1 MVLASSSQS
10 VSEGAAIAFN
20 VLALTALL
28 ILAVSPLALYDVS
41 FQLSFVAVASILFMV
56 PVFSLYLPDEKKIR
70 ESRYPRLVRTAIAV
84 GLFPCGPP

>member
-1 MVLASSSQS
+1 MVLAFLVAVCFGRGRDS
-10 VSEGAAIAFN
+10 FN

-56 PVFSLYLPDEKKIR
+56 PVFSLYLPDEKKLGRAGIR
-70 ESRYPRLVRTAIAV
+70 
-84 GLFPCGPP
+84 GL